1 MNQIPPL
8 ARIQWVPSGVEEYDN
23 RRGAGM
29 LREFGHAPGI
39 EVSFSGALDPTE
51 YERVNVLRIPAV
63 GDRDV
68 LVHVDHRRDCS
79 SCGITTLDLHAWYWT
94 VDGVDDRAP
103 EGDWSAGA
111 IDYWLQKRHRNVL
124 DALVRHVD
132 VVTCPEWLAG
142 PLAEKFSIEPV
153 ILPDVSDD
161 AIRDLDSE
169 DSEEEFARWLH
180 AWGLM
185 QQVGTQAK
193 ARRLRR
199 FKL

>member
-8 ARIQWVPSGVEEYDN
+8 VRIQWVPSGVEEYDN

-39 EVSFSGALDPTE
+39 EVSFSGALDPNE

-68 LVHVDHRRDCS
+68 LVHVDHRRDCG
-79 SCGITTLDLHAWYWT
+79 SCGITTLDLYAWYWAA
-94 VDGVDDRAP
+94 DGVDDRAP

-185 QQVGTQAK
+185 QQVGVQAK
-193 ARRLRR
+193 ARRLRP